1 MWLKLYLTHWV
12 GKLSETIIMVQ
23 VVSNSLGWEAK

>member
-1 MWLKLYLTHWV
+1 MAQVVSTHWV